1 MTRVRSETATPRL
14 ADAVAAAQ
22 RLARASGGEA
32 FAVAVERA
40 EVGPDPLAPF
50 RDTAGGVRMA
60 FYQPDRRRAL
70 VGLGLVAAWRARG
83 PNTLAAAGERH
94 RRLAPAAVVGD
105 GPRWRLPLAFAGF
118 AFAPEPR
125 ARHWAPFGDGL
136 LLVPRVALL
145 LDGDEAWRVE
155 TVLVRADGSHTS
167 GTLPPPEAGDAKPDR
182 AVSPAEWTA
191 AVLRVLDR
199 IAAGEAAKVV
209 VAREARLERHRPP
222 EEVLLTL
229 ALRFPSCTVFAFDLG
244 GPCFLGAT
252 PERLA
257 AVERGAFEVMAL
269 AGTAPRGGTPAEDE
283 ALAARLLADRKE
295 REEHAVVV
303 RAILGDL
310 GPVAGALRA
319 DAEPHVVRLPNLHHL
334 RTLVRGQLRAGVTLF
349 DLAARLH
356 PTPAVGGMP
365 RGAARRLIAEVE
377 PFDRGWYAG
386 PLGWVDAAGDGEFV
400 VALRSALL
408 VPGEPARVFAGCGI
422 VARSDPERE
431 FAESELKLAAI
442 REALAGEAAP

>member
-1 MTRVRSETATPRL
+1 MTRVRSEMAAPRL
-14 ADAVAAAQ
+14 VDAVAAAQ
-22 RLARASGGEA
+22 RLARSSGREA

-40 EVGPDPLAPF
+40 EVGPDPLALF
-50 RDTAGGVRMA
+50 RDAAGGVRMA
-60 FYQPDRRRAL
+60 FYQPDRRRAI
-70 VGLGLVAAWRARG
+70 VGLGLAAAWRARG
-83 PNTLAAAGERH
+83 PHTLAAAGELH
-94 RRLAPAAVVGD
+94 RRLTPAAVVGD
-105 GPRWRLPLAFAGF
+105 EPPWRLPLAFAGF
-118 AFAPEPR
+118 AFASEPR

-136 LLVPRVALL
+136 LLVPRVLL
-145 LDGDEAWRVE
+145 ILDGDEGWWVE
-155 TVLVRADGSHTS
+155 TVSVRADGGDTS
-167 GTLPPPEAGDAKPDR
+167 GALPPPEAGETKPDR

-222 EEVLLTL
+222 DEVLVSL
-229 ALRFPSCTVFAFDLG
+229 ALRFPTCTVFAFDLG

-257 AVERGAFEVMAL
+257 AVERGSFEVMAL
-269 AGTAPRGGTPAEDE
+269 AGTAPRGGSPAEDE

-303 RAILGDL
+303 RAILDDL
-310 GPVAGALRA
+310 EPVAGALQV
-319 DAEPHVVRLPNLHHL
+319 DPEPHVVRLPNLHHL

-365 RGAARRLIAEVE
+365 RAAARRLIGEVE

-408 VPGEPARVFAGCGI
+408 VPGEPARLFAGCGV

-431 FAESELKLAAI
+431 FVESELKLAAI
-442 REALAGEAAP
+442 REALAGEGAP